1 LPQNHADRYVGHA
14 LNTVLGGSM
23 SSRLFQNV
31 RERRGLAYSVFSSMS
46 AYQDAGAL
54 SIYAGCANDAVSE
67 LIDVVLAEIRRM
79 RKEPIAADELRRAK
93 DHLKGSLML
102 NLEST
107 SSRMSHHA
115 RQEIYR
121 DYEDS
126 LDEMLES
133 IERVT
138 VDDVHQLAGRLFARD
153 GLSATVLGNVNGLQ
167 LTREQLRID

>member
-1 LPQNHADRYVGHA
+1 MPAR
-14 LNTVLGGSM
+14 
-23 SSRLFQNV
+23 
-31 RERRGLAYSVFSSMS
+31 
-46 AYQDAGAL
+46 L
-54 SIYAGCANDAVSE
+54 SIYAGCGNEVVSE
-67 LIDVVLAEIRRM
+67 LVDVVVAEIRRM
-79 RKEPIAADELRRAK
+79 RNEPIPADELRRAK

-121 DYEDS
+121 DREDS

-138 VDDVHQLAGRLFARD
+138 AEDVRRLAGELFARD